1 MSPRGRFILA
11 VAVAVAAALVVEL
24 SGQWLARHDLLAG
37 VLRGIDPPL
46 LALGVVAMITR
57 LFAFFLFP
65 GWVLYAAARWALA
78 ARALRNANAG

>member
-1 MSPRGRFILA
+1 MSPRGRSILA
-11 VAVAVAAALVVEL
+11 VAVAVTAALSVEL

-37 VLRGIDPPL
+37 ILRGIDPPL
-46 LALGVVAMITR
+46 LALGVFAVVTR

-78 ARALRNANAG
+78 AREARARAK